1 MSTTMQ
7 QPKVLTPFVP
17 KAVLPEEEQEAK
29 ITPKVLLLENV
40 NETAVAMFRAQGY
53 EVDTEKG
60 ALGEEEL
67 IQRLVRGGYSAV
79 GIRSKTKV
87 TAKVIESVKNVGIY
101 DCPPVHLHS
110 RH

>member
-1 MSTTMQ
+1 MSTNTQ
-7 QPKVLTPFVP
+7 QPKILTPFVP
-17 KAVLPEEEQEAK
+17 KAVLPAQVENTQESEEEK

-40 NETAVAMFRAQGY
+40 NEAAVAMFRAQGY

-67 IQRLVRGGYSAV
+67 IQRLVKGGYSAV

-87 TAKVIESVKNVGIY
+87 TAKVIESVKNVSI
-101 DCPPVHLHS
+101 LRS
-110 RH
+110 MSS